1 MRHQKTLPQ
10 ILLGRHLHIFID
22 LDGEARTHP
31 GADSA
36 RIALLGMGKD
46 GKKISLGS
54 ELVTRYYNASSGA
67 EFGAVAASLTD
78 RLVDNYLTLGH
89 LAP

>member
-1 MRHQKTLPQ
+1 MIGKMSRDLGMR
-10 ILLGRHLHIFID
+10 LHKFVD
-22 LDGEARTHP
+22 LDGEARAHP

-36 RIALLGMGKD
+36 CIALLGMGK
-46 GKKISLGS
+46 GGEKISPGG
-54 ELVTRYYNASSGA
+54 ELVTRHFNASPRA
-67 EFGAVAASLTD
+67 ELGAVVASLTD